1 MLLAGEAQMLGEDLA
16 ARRTDDVAD
25 DQDGERGWC

>member
-1 MLLAGEAQMLGEDLA
+1 MLGEDLA

-25 DQDGERGWC
+25 DEDGERGWC